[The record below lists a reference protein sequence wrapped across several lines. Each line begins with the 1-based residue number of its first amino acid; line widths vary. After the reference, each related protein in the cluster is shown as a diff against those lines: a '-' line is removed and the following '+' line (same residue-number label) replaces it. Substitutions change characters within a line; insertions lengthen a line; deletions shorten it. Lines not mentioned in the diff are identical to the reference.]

1 MEGEMTDQ
9 EKNIEVAELCGL
21 KVKRIEEHIVEI
33 ESDSPLPDYCNDLNA
48 CHEMAL
54 TLSDVVFTNTDG
66 FNWTDKSQ
74 FGVELERLMFAQDN
88 NTTNFDIYNATAPK
102 RVEAFLR
109 VKGKIV

>member
-1 MEGEMTDQ
+1 MGYQAGTIKQQEEAQMEKETANKLIS
-9 EKNIEVAELCGL
+9 EITGL
-21 KVKRIEEHIVEI
+21 TGNFFE
-33 ESDSPLPDYCNDLNA
+33 DLNA

-74 FGVELERLMFAQDN
+74 FGVELERLMFIQDN
-88 NTTNFDIYNATAPK
+88 NTTNFDIYNATAPQ

-109 VKGKIV
+109 VKNRWKE